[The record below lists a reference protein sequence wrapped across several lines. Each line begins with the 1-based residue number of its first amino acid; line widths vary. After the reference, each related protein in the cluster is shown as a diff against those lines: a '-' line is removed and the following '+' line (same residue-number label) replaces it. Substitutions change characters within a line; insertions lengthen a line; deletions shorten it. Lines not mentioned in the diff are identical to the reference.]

1 MSTYSDSINYEN
13 IVHALYQA
21 LLLNEGYDNV
31 NVQHNVTLPCRSGA
45 TAQFDIFWEFRCAG
59 VLHRVAVEC
68 KHYNHTVGVDDVREF
83 AYKLE
88 DAGNLQ
94 GIMVTRKGYQAGAIK
109 TAKASGIYL
118 KKFQLPTDMNWDG
131 KIRKVI
137 ITIHVLTLE
146 NIRHNFIPNKQWLEQ
161 YLEKNEKFIA
171 QLSTTTDQIVLVDS
185 QGQTIKTLWALENEL
200 PRGNK
205 AATDLTF
212 SFPMTQETFLHA
224 PDFTDL
230 RIDRIDYIYDVR
242 ETIEEIHIPADA
254 ILQGL
259 LSDVDGQESFLFFL
273 DNSILQY

>member
-1 MSTYSDSINYEN
+1 MSIYPDAINYEN

-45 TAQFDIFWEFRCAG
+45 TAQFDIFWEFKLAG

-68 KHYNHTVGVDDVREF
+68 KHYNLTVGVDDVREF
-83 AYKLE
+83 AYKLN

-94 GIMVTRKGYQAGAIK
+94 GIMVTRKGYQAGAIM

-171 QLSTTTDQIVLVDS
+171 QLSATTDQIALVDS
-185 QGQTIKTLWALENEL
+185 QGQTIKTFGLWRRN
-200 PRGNK
+200 
-205 AATDLTF
+205 F
-212 SFPMTQETFLHA
+212 QEGTKRRQ
-224 PDFTDL
+224 T
-230 RIDRIDYIYDVR
+230 
-242 ETIEEIHIPADA
+242 
-254 ILQGL
+254 
-259 LSDVDGQESFLFFL
+259 
-273 DNSILQY
+273 